1 MRRMAFIGLPL
12 WTAQRPGTTK
22 FGDKPLA
29 FIALQAS
36 AERIAALN
44 AAGFAAGLSPGQ
56 TLAEARAIAPDL
68 QCAPHDPKADASALR
83 RLALGAARYSPAVT
97 AVVPDPAR
105 GVDDYGLYLD
115 LEGAAHLFGGEAAWL
130 EEVLRRLRDLG
141 LDASGAV
148 ADTPGQAYGLSL
160 FAAKA
165 GSGLVAPP
173 GQGME
178 HMHGLPIAAL
188 RLSPAVQDGLRAL
201 GLKTVGAVLAASR
214 ASLARRFGPGLV
226 AQLDAAAGTGA
237 EALHPVQ
244 PSPTAQVRRL
254 VAQPLMT
261 IEGLEEAATR
271 LSHDLAAKLFRLGF
285 GARRLAFTLYRVD
298 QKALTLTCAA
308 AAPTQDPAR
317 LTRLLK
323 ERLARAGEGLDLG
336 FGVDA
341 LALTAV
347 KPQPLDAR
355 QTGGLTGEAGGDP
368 GDSLRLLQE
377 RLAARLGP
385 QATVRVSP
393 RASHWPERAQR
404 FIPGDEALAPP
415 WPPSPERPPFV
426 LKRPEPA
433 EALAPLPDGAPAQF
447 RWRRVLHRVARAT
460 GPERIGAEWWRADG
474 PTRDYYRVETGEGRR
489 LWVFREGLYGR
500 ETEAPSWFV
509 HGLWP

>member
-1 MRRMAFIGLPL
+1 MGGAGLGA
-12 WTAQRPGTTK
+12 TKSGGAQKPAAAEA
-22 FGDKPLA
+22 PLA

-44 AAGFAAGLSPGQ
+44 AAGFAAGLRPGQ
-56 TLAEARAIAPDL
+56 ALAEARAIAPDL
-68 QCAPHDPKADASALR
+68 QCAPHDPKADAAALR

-97 AVVPDPAR
+97 AVTPDPAR
-105 GVDDYGLYLD
+105 GVDGYGLYLD

-130 EEVLRRLRDLG
+130 TEVLRRLRDLG

-160 FAAKA
+160 FAPEARQ
-165 GSGLVAPP
+165 GLVAPT
-173 GQGME
+173 GQGVALMR
-178 HMHGLPIAAL
+178 GLPVAAL
-188 RLSPAVQDGLRAL
+188 RLSPALQDGLRAL
-201 GLKTVGAVLAASR
+201 GLKTVGAMSAASR
-214 ASLARRFGPGLV
+214 ASLARRFGPGLL
-226 AQLDAAAGTGA
+226 AQLDAATGVGA
-237 EALHPVQ
+237 EALHAVQ
-244 PSPTAQVRRL
+244 PPPTAQARRAL
-254 VAQPLMT
+254 AQPLMT
-261 IEGLEEAATR
+261 LEGLEEAASR
-271 LSHDLAAKLFRLGF
+271 LSHDLTAQLFRLGL
-285 GARRLAFTLYRVD
+285 GARRLVFTLYRVD
-298 QKALTLTCAA
+298 QNALTLTCAA

-341 LALTAV
+341 LTLTAI

-355 QTGGLTGEAGGDP
+355 QTGGLTGETGGDA

-377 RLAARLGP
+377 RLAARLGL

-404 FIPGDEALAPP
+404 FLPGDSATAPS
-415 WPPSPERPPFV
+415 WPQGPERPPFV
-426 LKRPEPA
+426 LKRPEA
-433 EALAPLPDGAPAQF
+433 VEALAPLPDGAPAQF
-447 RWRRVLHRVARAT
+447 RWRRVLHRVARAA

-474 PTRDYYRVETGEGRR
+474 PTRDYYCVETSEGRR

-500 ETEAPSWFV
+500 ETEVLSWFV